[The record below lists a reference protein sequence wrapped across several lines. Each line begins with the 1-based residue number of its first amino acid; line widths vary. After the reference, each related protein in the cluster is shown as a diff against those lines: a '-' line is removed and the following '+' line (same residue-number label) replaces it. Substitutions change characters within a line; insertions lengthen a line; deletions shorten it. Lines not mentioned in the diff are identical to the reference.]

1 MVSVWPWIKLASRK
15 IYVVLEKGSKGTA
28 MVYVLEVVL
37 GLVLLQTPNTLAT
50 MQTPH
55 VSTRAPR
62 PSNSC

>member
-1 MVSVWPWIKLASRK
+1 
-15 IYVVLEKGSKGTA
+15 